1 MFKAVCFCIMAFVS
15 PICFGGKKTYD
26 VSSSFHEINRA
37 DVEIRTEKGN
47 YIISKCRNTVK
58 KSRLLSKYPNM
69 IVLYIYLS
77 HLIIAQN
84 IHVKIWKLGVN
95 TSANMNVKAMELNK
109 NVQKLVTTAQV
120 NKSIYFTNRMD
131 T

>member
-1 MFKAVCFCIMAFVS
+1 MIMFKAVCFCIMAFVS

-58 KSRLLSKYPNM
+58 KSISITLKISKYDSIIHLLVSFDNCTEHTCED
-69 IVLYIYLS
+69 LETWCKYISQYECQGNGVGKKCPKTCNKCTGDQVYLL
-77 HLIIAQN
+77 H
-84 IHVKIWKLGVN
+84 
-95 TSANMNVKAMELNK
+95 
-109 NVQKLVTTAQV
+109 
-120 NKSIYFTNRMD
+120 
-131 T
+131 

>member
-1 MFKAVCFCIMAFVS
+1 
-15 PICFGGKKTYD
+15 
-26 VSSSFHEINRA
+26 
-37 DVEIRTEKGN
+37 
-47 YIISKCRNTVK
+47 
-58 KSRLLSKYPNM
+58 M
-69 IVLYIYLS
+69 IVLYIYMS
-77 HLIIAQN
+77 HLIIAQK
-84 IHVKIWKLGVN
+84 IHVKIWNFGVN

>member
-47 YIISKCRNTVK
+47 YIISKCRKTVK
-58 KSRLLSKYPNM
+58 KSILLDYS
-69 IVLYIYLS
+69 
-77 HLIIAQN
+77 QN
-84 IHVKIWKLGVN
+84 IQI
-95 TSANMNVKAMELNK
+95 
-109 NVQKLVTTAQV
+109 
-120 NKSIYFTNRMD
+120 
-131 T
+131 